1 MYIDA
6 QTIITAAAVL
16 GAGSALLGALFA
28 AYRWY
33 QRQNKQ
39 DEDIKAMK
47 EEMCLLT
54 YGVLACLKGLKE
66 QGCNG
71 PVSFLALM
79 AWQKQPITWYMM
91 FVCMIAAFIVALV
104 AMDGWERIKEIWER
118 TGYKDKK

>member
-47 EEMCLLT
+47 EEM
-54 YGVLACLKGLKE
+54 GLKE

-71 PVSFLALM
+71 PV
-79 AWQKQPITWYMM
+79 T
-91 FVCMIAAFIVALV
+91 AAI
-104 AMDGWERIKEIWER
+104 
-118 TGYKDKK
+118 DKIEKHMNQEAHK